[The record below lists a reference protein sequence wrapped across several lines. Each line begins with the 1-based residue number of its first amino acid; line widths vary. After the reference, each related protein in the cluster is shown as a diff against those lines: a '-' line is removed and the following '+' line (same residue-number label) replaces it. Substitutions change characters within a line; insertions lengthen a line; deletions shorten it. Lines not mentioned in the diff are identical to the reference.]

1 MMDSATSTFR
11 RTRLQARFS
20 GRGLTVTAVE
30 AAVHLH
36 WRDRTPVV
44 DPGGTDRI
52 AAHGRRPAFRVVQVA
67 RGPIP

>member
-1 MMDSATSTFR
+1 M
-11 RTRLQARFS
+11 
-20 GRGLTVTAVE
+20 TVTAVE

-52 AAHGRRPAFRVVQVA
+52 AARGRRLAFRVVQVA